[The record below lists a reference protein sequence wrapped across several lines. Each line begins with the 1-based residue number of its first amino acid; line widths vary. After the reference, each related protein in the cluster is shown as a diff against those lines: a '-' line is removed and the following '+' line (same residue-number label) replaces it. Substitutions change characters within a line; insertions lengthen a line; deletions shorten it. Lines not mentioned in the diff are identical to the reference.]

1 MEQYDWHN
9 TLGFVNQDTFIV
21 LCFKKITTYFIEP
34 QRNVRNVFY
43 VFMDAN
49 VEVTAESDLNKRG
62 NLL

>member
-1 MEQYDWHN
+1 M
-9 TLGFVNQDTFIV
+9 
-21 LCFKKITTYFIEP
+21 LCFKKITYFIEP